1 MVDIKNINNNI
12 KAIQWK
18 ERYDSLPNDIQK
30 KLDELADAQFKSYQ
44 LQVIKQSRE
53 YPEIGDIFI
62 VRPRENIEFHGI
74 VVNNHIDNNNGDDLL
89 VVLIF
94 KNDVDVKESIKSI
107 KKEDLLIDP
116 EIVGKEYWTRG
127 YFYKIDNIDI
137 DKKDL
142 DIGFYD
148 IVYDKFC
155 DEYENRLQEEPY
167 LLGTY
172 GVATISGIAYGINKE
187 LIINKMI

>member
-94 KNDVDVKESIKSI
+94 KQDVEIKNVINTGVSR
-107 KKEDLLIDP
+107 EELLIDP

-127 YFYKIDNIDI
+127 YFCKEDHMDI
-137 DKKDL
+137 DSMKY
-142 DIGFYD
+142 GFYS
-148 IVYDKFC
+148 IGKGIYC
-155 DEYENRLQEEPY
+155 DEYGRKVDEEPY